1 MLAHIDPHTNTL
13 FIIDGPI
20 PYNTIRVRAGVIR
33 VRLFHHHL
41 NRIQEEK

>member
-1 MLAHIDPHTNTL
+1 MLAYIDPHTNTL
-13 FIIDGPI
+13 FILDGPI

-33 VRLFHHHL
+33 VRPFHHHL